1 MAIEKQFR
9 LLIIN
14 SSFFNFY
21 YFKNITQN
29 KIFN

>member
-1 MAIEKQFR
+1 MAIEKQFK

-21 YFKNITQN
+21 YFINITIY